1 MTGLGLLA
9 VRLPGCWTIS
19 SGPVSWVWGQGL
31 KGANHLGRAPRFQ
44 AHRRH
49 GARLQAAS
57 SGGDEFDEKV
67 EGVAVRL
74 RFMEGVAQDAVV
86 GAFGKAQEVPD
97 AGRVFVG

>member
-1 MTGLGLLA
+1 MTGLGLPA
-9 VRLPGCWTIS
+9 EPLPGCWPIS

-31 KGANHLGRAPRFQ
+31 KSANHLGRAPRFQ

-57 SGGDEFDEKV
+57 SGSDEFEAKV

-74 RFMEGVAQDAVV
+74 RFMEGVAQGAAV